1 MLRRIFSGGLCFKFA
16 AIIALLCSQ
25 LVLCLICTEKAF
37 GEYWVPQFSPVQNRE
52 FKSVDFIDTNTGWI
66 VGEAGII
73 LKTTNGGNTWNQ
85 LSSPTANNLTCVD
98 FINST
103 VGWIVGENGTI
114 FKTINGGTSWSAQTF
129 ELVAGNKYI
138 LTSIFAISS
147 TEAWIT
153 GYAENQDQ
161 AILGYIRLQ
170 TTNGGTT
177 WSKFSKAISSATLND
192 IFFLNSNEGW
202 AVGDGGLVIH
212 TNNAGATWTL
222 IGNLYKELDG
232 CSYGEYFYYLK
243 TVSFSDSNHGWIT
256 GSKYSCL
263 TYSMPEPVMFF
274 TNDGGISWTE
284 KYLIE
289 QGNGTFYAGSTFF
302 VSPNK
307 GWVVGTGSTYSGGNT
322 SYYWIYRT
330 DNGGQ
335 TWTAETMDPK
345 YDYGFSQLN
354 AVVFPTPTEGWT
366 VGQSSKIFHYKI
378 TSDTDAD
385 GMLDSWEMQHF
396 GNLSQGQN
404 GDYDSDGLTNLQE
417 FQLGTNPTLKDTDG
431 DGMPDGWEVQY
442 NLNPLD
448 KTDAN
453 KDYDG
458 VEGDGLTNLQE
469 YQRGTNPRNWDTD
482 SDGMGDGWEVQY
494 GLNPLDPADANG
506 DPDGDG
512 MTNLQE
518 QKLWTNPK
526 NYDQPMAC
534 ANAVSLFSG
543 IPYSGTTIGKDD
555 KIDSYIVGA
564 NSYRF
569 PGPEVVHRITTSSTG
584 TIKATL
590 TNTPGSLHVVILN
603 ECNRTKGVAY
613 GNSVAEYTNAPP
625 GVYYI
630 VVDTDV
636 YNSQGGA
643 YTLTVIAPTA
653 SVPCPTK
660 PQTIAPKG
668 IISETRPVFN
678 WTAVANIDQYRLQ
691 CRNAQTKTEVINTL
705 VQTNSYQMQNTLS
718 QANYEWQVTAL
729 RSECLEAISG
739 WTTFAV
745 NSPPSTP
752 GNISIQKLTDTTAR
766 IYWEASSDPNQT
778 AITYKVEYNTGTG
791 WKTEFVSNN
800 YLDIIGLK
808 EETKYYL
815 SVKITA
821 YDGFVYSGEKAYDQ
835 ELITLPEIT
844 GVNSTVNGTIVG
856 WQLFNQYGGQWINI
870 PSTQQSAKIPLILV
884 HGHGT
889 DDLENSGTKY
899 RWQKL
904 IDVLLNKKGFF
915 DQFDV
920 WIWRHDSQKAIGFN
934 GYFGNAAELSDCINN
949 YILPYYKLGTKPVLI
964 AHSRGG
970 LVARSFMNYKNQGDL
985 THGLITLGTPHH
997 GSPLAVPDWA
1007 AFSFAEHHIGTRLYN
1022 IAYGPT
1028 GQFDTTELGGIM
1040 LAWDNM
1046 DGVVPRGVFVGDYD
1060 TAISI
1065 NGEMWLTVRDFNLP
1079 IDVQFQDQTIF
1090 YGDQWTTQ
1098 DIKSKYGTLYEIN
1111 QNARYLDKITTIGF
1125 YDDSYIDNFQD
1136 WDVLGA
1142 LLGLQHD
1149 QLEAA
1154 TMLLG
1159 GFAIEDVTKAN
1170 VNYKANDG
1178 LVPIQSALFLTIE
1191 NGATFSQQNPWTGS
1205 VTVNH
1210 QNVKNNRQVKRQ
1222 YFFSQSGLRDHL
1234 DLLDTDN
1241 IDYWDLIVSEIYDF
1255 TPRANYSSGYTPV
1268 NENFLLDLNGNNQWN
1283 GCQNDKCIF
1292 FGTKYDFP
1300 VAGKFNGGHISQIG
1314 VFRKTPT
1321 LLNGVLTNWFLDLD
1335 GDRQWSGCVSDECD
1349 YFGTD
1354 GDLPIVG
1361 DWNNDGFDE
1370 IGVFRP
1376 STGLFYLDH
1385 DGNGKWEAFI
1395 DRTYRFGMQGDI
1407 PVSGDW
1413 TGSGVGDRIGVFRPS
1428 NGTWYLD
1435 FNGNGQ
1441 WDIDLFDITFKFGM
1455 EGDLPVTGD
1464 WNGDGKTKIGVFRPN
1479 NGKWYLDLNGN
1490 GKWDGCGDGL
1500 PDGCYTFGAKGD
1512 LPIVGDWNGDGIAEI
1527 GVFRPK

>member
-1 MLRRIFSGGLCFKFA
+1 MVGGNIK
-16 AIIALLCSQ
+16 
-25 LVLCLICTEKAF
+25 EKAF
-37 GEYWVPQFSPVQNRE
+37 SNSIRKFSILYCIIIIACFSNSAWSEYWERQASPIANKE
-52 FKSVDFIDTNTGWI
+52 FKSVDFVDANNGWV
-66 VGEAGII
+66 VGETGTI
-73 LKTTNGGNTWNQ
+73 LKTTNGGKNWST
-85 LSSPTANNLTCVD
+85 LVSPASAFLNGVD
-98 FINST
+98 FINSST
-103 VGWIVGENGTI
+103 GWIVSEDGKI
-114 FKTINGGTSWSAQTF
+114 FKSGNGGSSWSQQYYDA
-129 ELVAGNKYI
+129 VAGNKYT
-138 LTSIFAISS
+138 LTSVFAISTS
-147 TEAWIT
+147 EVWIA
-153 GYAENQDQ
+153 GYVRDQ
-161 AILGYIRLQ
+161 NDLILGYIKLH
-170 TTNGGTT
+170 TTNGGST
-177 WSKFSKAISSATLND
+177 WTKSSTSIQVATLNN
-192 IFFLNSNEGW
+192 IFFLTASEGW
-202 AVGDGGLVIH
+202 AVGDSGMIIH
-212 TNNAGATWTL
+212 TTNGGASWSLSGNFHKDVPPPLEWFYYFKAVYFTDAMHGWVVGSRWAYMTYSPIYPVVFYTSDGGATWVEKWP
-222 IGNLYKELDG
+222 ISGNNG
-232 CSYGEYFYYLK
+232 FYSARS
-243 TVSFSDSNHGWIT
+243 V
-256 GSKYSCL
+256 
-263 TYSMPEPVMFF
+263 FF
-274 TNDGGISWTE
+274 IS
-284 KYLIE
+284 
-289 QGNGTFYAGSTFF
+289 Q
-302 VSPNK
+302 NK
-307 GWVVGTGSTYSGGNT
+307 GWVVGDNLSVSAGYEK
-322 SYYWIYRT
+322 ILRT
-330 DNGGQ
+330 DNSGGS
-335 TWTAETMDPK
+335 WLNEGLNPS
-345 YDYGFSQLN
+345 YDDGISELN
-354 AVVFPTPTEGWT
+354 DVTFPTGLEGWA
-366 VGQSSKIFHYKI
+366 VGRNSGIFHYKI

-396 GNLSQGQN
+396 GNLSQGPN

-494 GLNPLDPADANG
+494 GLNPLNSSDATG

-526 NYDQPMAC
+526 SYDQPMVC
-534 ANAVSLFSG
+534 TNAVSLFSG

-613 GNSVAEYTNAPP
+613 GNSVAEYTNAPA

-636 YNSQGGA
+636 YISQGGA

-660 PQTIAPKG
+660 PQTITPKG
-668 IISETRPVFN
+668 IISETRPVFS
-678 WTAVANIDQYRLQ
+678 WSAVANIDQYRLQ

-705 VQTNSYQMQNTLS
+705 VQTNSYQTQNTLS
-718 QANYEWQVTAL
+718 QTNYEWQVTAL
-729 RSECLEAISG
+729 RSECPEANSG

-778 AITYKVEYNTGTG
+778 AITYKVEYDTGTG
-791 WKTEFVSNN
+791 LKTEFVSSNHI
-800 YLDIIGLK
+800 DISGLK

-821 YDGFVYSGEKAYDQ
+821 YDGLVYSGEKAYDQ

-856 WQLFNQYGGQWINI
+856 WQLFNQYGSQLINI
-870 PSTQQSAKIPLILV
+870 PSTQQSAKVPLILV

-899 RWQKL
+899 GWQKM
-904 IDVLLNKKGFF
+904 IDVLLKKKGFF

-949 YILPYYKLGTKPVLI
+949 YVLPYYKLGTKVVLI

-985 THGLITLGTPHH
+985 IHGLITLGTPHH

-1007 AFSFAEHHIGTRLYN
+1007 AFSFAERHIGPTLYN
-1022 IAYGPT
+1022 MAYGPT
-1028 GQFDTTELGGIM
+1028 GEFDTTELGGIM

-1060 TAISI
+1060 TAISV
-1065 NGEMWLTVRDFNLP
+1065 NGQMWLTVRDFNLP
-1079 IDVQFQDQTIF
+1079 IDVQFQDRTIF
-1090 YGDQWTTQ
+1090 YGDQWTTK

-1111 QNARYLDKITTIGF
+1111 QNEGYLNKIITIGF

-1136 WDVLGA
+1136 WDKLGA

-1149 QLEAA
+1149 QLEIA

-1159 GFAIEDVTKAN
+1159 GFAVKDVTRAN

-1191 NGATFSQQNPWTGS
+1191 NGVIFSQQNPWTGS

-1222 YFFSQSGLRDHL
+1222 YFFSQSDLRDHL

-1255 TPRANYSSGYTPV
+1255 IPRANYSSGYTPV

-1321 LLNGVLTNWFLDLD
+1321 SLNGVLKNWFLDLD
-1335 GDRQWSGCVSDECD
+1335 GDRQWSGCESDECD

-1376 STGLFYLDH
+1376 STGSFYLDH
-1385 DGNGKWEAFI
+1385 DGNGKWEAFV

-1413 TGSGVGDRIGVFRPS
+1413 TGSGLGDRIGVFRPS

-1441 WDIDLFDITFKFGM
+1441 WDMAFDRTSKFGM

-1500 PDGCYTFGAKGD
+1500 PDGCYTFGAKSD